1 MGPGV
6 GELQGVGEPVENVE
20 SDHMVRGQD
29 ARIKEHEDQ
38 GRKLLLIRFIQ
49 PIYSILS
56 ILNDS
61 TNSVQWI
68 GKNSQNLSIRCFSEF
83 L

>member
-29 ARIKEHEDQ
+29 ARINQHEDQ
-38 GRKLLLIRFIQ
+38 GRKLFLIRFIQ
-49 PIYSILS
+49 PIQM
-56 ILNDS
+56 NA
-61 TNSVQWI
+61 
-68 GKNSQNLSIRCFSEF
+68 G
-83 L
+83 

>member
-38 GRKLLLIRFIQ
+38 GRKLFLIRFIQ
-49 PIYSILS
+49 PIQM
-56 ILNDS
+56 NA
-61 TNSVQWI
+61 
-68 GKNSQNLSIRCFSEF
+68 G
-83 L
+83 